1 MAPGTGH
8 SIHLDVKSQTVRA
21 SSQPSQLKDGE
32 REVQVEVNYLQLH
45 RE

>member
-1 MAPGTGH
+1 MAPGTDH
-8 SIHLDVKSQTVRA
+8 YVHRDVKSQTVRA

-32 REVQVEVNYLQLH
+32 SEVQVEVNYLQLH